1 MEEETPQADP
11 LAGKAE
17 DPQQPQAGTIPEPQA
32 GNETISL
39 DEARKLRSE
48 ASNLRKR
55 LKELDAAHAELKT
68 FKEQTEAS
76 KLSDQEKQTLAQKKL
91 EQQLAEHQ
99 TQNSGLLK
107 QLQEA
112 RITNEVFKQASKLN
126 IIDVDAASK
135 LIDGSRIEYDDNGN
149 PTNID
154 ILLKDLAKA
163 RPWLIGKQQQVQS
176 SGGATNPSRSQTSGP
191 QTLTKEYVH
200 KVLQGG
206 KDAYNALSL
215 EEQQRISAFI
225 RTGGL
230 SNRR

>member
-17 DPQQPQAGTIPEPQA
+17 EPQQPQAGTTTPEPQA
-32 GNETISL
+32 GSETISL

-48 ASNLRKR
+48 AANLRKR
-55 LKELDAAHAELKT
+55 LKELDSAHTELKT
-68 FKEQTEAS
+68 FKEQSEAA
-76 KLSDQEKQTLAQKKL
+76 KLSDAEKQVLAQKKL
-91 EQQLAEHQ
+91 EQQLADHQ
-99 TQNSGLLK
+99 SQNSGLLR

-112 RITNEVFKQASKLN
+112 RITNEVFKQASKLS
-126 IIDVDAASK
+126 IIDVDAASR

-149 PTNID
+149 PTNVEV
-154 ILLKDLAKA
+154 LLKDLAKA
-163 RPWLIGKQQQVQS
+163 RPWLVGKQQVQS

-200 KVLQGG
+200 KILQGG
-206 KDAYNALSL
+206 KDAYNNLSL

-225 RTGGL
+225 RTGGI
-230 SNRR
+230 RR